1 MKHFGIGF
9 VIDITKTVLQITYVM
24 KKFILISVLGVF
36 LSAGFTAMA
45 QREPEEYLG
54 LPGDNL
60 NLYAV
65 MKLFQESE
73 TLEAFERSLNDENSR
88 INNLDLNRDNFVDY
102 LRVVNFVDGNVHTIV
117 LQAVLD
123 RNQSQDVAVFTVER
137 FNNGEVQIQLIGDEL
152 LYGRNY
158 IVEPIYAE
166 TPNPGYIGRANR
178 GNRVVTT
185 TYVEVATWPIVRV
198 IYRPGYVVWRSSW
211 YWGYY
216 PPYWRTW
223 SPVYWHHYYGY
234 HYYWRPH
241 YYVHYR
247 RWHEPRFIRYHEV
260 YYTTHRVY
268 APVVNININSGNY
281 KTTYSRPESRRDGE
295 ALFAKTHP
303 EQYRRSAAVAGTISE
318 RRPVSQSSPARQSA
332 GTTTGTDRRS
342 PAATTNRSTSGSS
355 AGQNTNTDRRSPAA
369 TNNRS
374 TTGSSAGQN
383 ANTERRS
390 PAATTNRSASGSS
403 AGQSNN
409 NARRPTESAAST
421 PRSSSRPEPGQ
432 KASSARTSR
441 ESSKAASSSTRRST
455 EGSKATSTQKKSE
468 TSKSSESE
476 SSRRK

>member
-1 MKHFGIGF
+1 
-9 VIDITKTVLQITYVM
+9 M
-24 KKFILISVLGVF
+24 KKLILTSVLGVF
-36 LSAGFTAMA
+36 LSASFTAMG
-45 QREPEEYLG
+45 QRQPEEYLG

-88 INNLDLNRDNFVDY
+88 INNLDLNRDNYVDY
-102 LRVVNFVDGNVHTIV
+102 LKVVNFADGNIHTIV

-123 RNQSQDVAVFTVER
+123 GNQSQDVAVFTVER

-152 LYGRNY
+152 LYGKNY

-185 TYVEVATWPIVRV
+185 TYVEAATWPIVRV

-216 PPYWRTW
+216 PSYWRTW

-260 YYTTHRVY
+260 YYTTQRVY
-268 APVVNININSGNY
+268 APVVNVNINSGNY

-303 EQYRRSAAVAGTISE
+303 EQYRRSSAVAGTISE
-318 RRPVSQSSPARQSA
+318 RRPVSQSTPARQSA
-332 GTTTGTDRRS
+332 GTSTGTDRRS
-342 PAATTNRSTSGSS
+342 PAATSRPATSKS
-355 AGQNTNTDRRSPAA
+355 AGQNSGSTQRSPAA
-369 TNNRS
+369 
-374 TTGSSAGQN
+374 SSG
-383 ANTERRS
+383 
-390 PAATTNRSASGSS
+390 
-403 AGQSNN
+403 
-409 NARRPTESAAST
+409 
-421 PRSSSRPEPGQ
+421 RSSSGSESGQ
-432 KASSARTSR
+432 RASTARTSR
-441 ESSKAASSSTRRST
+441 QSSKAVSSSSRRNS
-455 EGSKATSTQKKSE
+455 EESKATQKKSE
-468 TSKSSESE
+468 TSKSSESN